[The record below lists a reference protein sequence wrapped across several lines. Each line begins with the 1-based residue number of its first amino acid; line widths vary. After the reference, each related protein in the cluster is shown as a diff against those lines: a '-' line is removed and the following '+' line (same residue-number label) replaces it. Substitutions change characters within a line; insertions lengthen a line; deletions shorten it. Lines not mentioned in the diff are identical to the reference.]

1 MLDSGSACAQ
11 DEGIGLGKRHT
22 DEEQEMGKHMGM
34 VLKSAAAALSFA
46 LLAGTAL
53 AEDAKKP
60 DPYVPGLGD
69 FMTSAVQP
77 HHIKIWMA
85 GHAGNWPLAEYEAK
99 ELRETFE
106 DITTYQSTWNNFPIG
121 KLAETNLVPPL
132 DEMDKAIESKNQAA
146 FKTAYDK
153 VTAACNSCHQAT
165 GNEFVSVKTPSGAD
179 FPDQEFQLH

>member
-1 MLDSGSACAQ
+1 MS
-11 DEGIGLGKRHT
+11 
-22 DEEQEMGKHMGM
+22 M
-34 VLKSAAAALSFA
+34 VLKSAMAALSFVLVA
-46 LLAGTAL
+46 ATAL

-60 DPYVPGLGD
+60 DPYVPGLGE

-85 GHAGNWPLAEYEAK
+85 GHAGNWPLAGYEAK

-106 DITTYQSTWNNFPIG
+106 DIATYQGAWNNFPIG

-132 DEMDKAIESKNQAA
+132 DEMDKAIESRNQAA

-179 FPDQEFQLH
+179 FPDQDFQPR

>member
-1 MLDSGSACAQ
+1 MS
-11 DEGIGLGKRHT
+11 
-22 DEEQEMGKHMGM
+22 M
-34 VLKSAAAALSFA
+34 VLKSALAALSFA
-46 LLAGTAL
+46 LLVPAAM

-60 DPYVPGLGD
+60 DPYVPGLGE

-106 DITTYQSTWNNFPIG
+106 DIATYQGVWNDFPIG
-121 KLAETNLVPPL
+121 KLAEANLIPPL
-132 DEMDKAIESKNQAA
+132 DDMDRAIKDKNEASFKKAYEQ
-146 FKTAYDK
+146 

-165 GNEFVSVKTPSGAD
+165 GNQFVSVKTPSGAD
-179 FPDQEFQLH
+179 FPDQEFQPH

>member
-1 MLDSGSACAQ
+1 MNF
-11 DEGIGLGKRHT
+11 IRFPKPT
-22 DEEQEMGKHMGM
+22 
-34 VLKSAAAALSFA
+34 AAAAFSLL
-46 LLAGTAL
+46 LLAGAAL

-60 DPYVPGLGD
+60 EPYVPGLGE

-106 DITTYQSTWNNFPIG
+106 DITTYQGVWNSFPIG
-121 KLAETNLVPPL
+121 KLAEINLTPPL
-132 DEMDKAIESKNQAA
+132 DELDKAIKDKNEAG
-146 FKTAYDK
+146 FKKAYDK

-165 GNEFVSVKTPSGAD
+165 SNAFVVIKTPSGAD
-179 FPDQEFQLH
+179 FPDQDFQRH

>member
-1 MLDSGSACAQ
+1 MS
-11 DEGIGLGKRHT
+11 
-22 DEEQEMGKHMGM
+22 M
-34 VLKSAAAALSFA
+34 VLKSALAALSFA
-46 LLAGTAL
+46 LLVPAAM

-60 DPYVPGLGD
+60 DPYVPGLGE

-106 DITTYQSTWNNFPIG
+106 DIATYQGVWNDFPIG
-121 KLAETNLVPPL
+121 KLAQANLIPPL
-132 DEMDKAIESKNQAA
+132 DDMDKAIKDKNEPS
-146 FKTAYDK
+146 FKKAYEK

-165 GNEFVSVKTPSGAD
+165 GSQFVSVKTPSGAD
-179 FPDQEFQLH
+179 FPDQEFQPH

>member
-1 MLDSGSACAQ
+1 MSIISFPKAVA
-11 DEGIGLGKRHT
+11 
-22 DEEQEMGKHMGM
+22 
-34 VLKSAAAALSFA
+34 SAALS
-46 LLAGTAL
+46 LSLIAGVSL

-60 DPYVPGLGD
+60 EPYVPGLGE

-106 DITTYQSTWNNFPIG
+106 DIATHQGVWNDFPIA
-121 KLAETNLVPPL
+121 KLAETNLMPPL
-132 DEMDKAIESKNQAA
+132 DELDKAIKDKSEAG

-153 VTAACNSCHQAT
+153 VTAACNACHQAT
-165 GNEFVSVKTPSGAD
+165 SNAAIAIKTPSGAD
-179 FPDQEFQLH
+179 FPDQDFGPR

>member
-1 MLDSGSACAQ
+1 MGRLHLTLAVSAA
-11 DEGIGLGKRHT
+11 LLT
-22 DEEQEMGKHMGM
+22 S
-34 VLKSAAAALSFA
+34 SAAAI
-46 LLAGTAL
+46 

-60 DPYVPGLGD
+60 EPYVPGLGE

-106 DITTYQSTWNNFPIG
+106 DISTYQGTWNNFPIA

-132 DEMDKAIESKNQAA
+132 NEMDEAIKAKNPAG
-146 FKTAYDK
+146 FKKAYDK
-153 VTAACNSCHQAT
+153 VSAACNACHQAT
-165 GNEFVSVKTPSGAD
+165 GNEFVSIKSPSGAD
-179 FPDQEFQLH
+179 FPDQDFAAH